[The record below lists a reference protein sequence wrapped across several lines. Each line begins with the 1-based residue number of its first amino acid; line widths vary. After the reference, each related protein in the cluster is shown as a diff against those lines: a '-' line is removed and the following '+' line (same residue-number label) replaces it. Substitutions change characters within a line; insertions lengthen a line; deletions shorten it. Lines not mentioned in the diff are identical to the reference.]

1 MYFMLTIK
9 EIKNRNIEAGEH
21 FFDAEAI
28 KFFNSKVYKTTHGF
42 HFTTSERGPSGVR
55 CYSVR
60 VIDWETGRI
69 KTVGKF
75 QQFSTLREAYKFANK
90 QNTCSSQLND

>member
-1 MYFMLTIK
+1 VPTIK

-21 FFDAEAI
+21 LFDEEAI
-28 KFFNSKVYKTTHGF
+28 SFFNSKIYKTTHGLY
-42 HFTTSERGPSGVR
+42 FTTSERGPSGVR

-75 QQFSTLREAYKFANK
+75 QQFLTLREAYKFASK
-90 QNTCSSQLND
+90 QNTCSLPQ

>member
-1 MYFMLTIK
+1 MPTIK
-9 EIKNRNIEAGEH
+9 EIKNRNIEAWEH
-21 FFDAEAI
+21 FFDEEAI
-28 KFFNSKVYKTTHGF
+28 SFFNSKIYKTTHGLY
-42 HFTTSERGPSGVR
+42 FTTSERGPSGVR

-75 QQFSTLREAYKFANK
+75 QQFLTLREAYKFASK
-90 QNTCSSQLND
+90 QNTCSLPQ

>member
-1 MYFMLTIK
+1 MPTIK

-21 FFDAEAI
+21 FFDEEAI
-28 KFFNSKVYKTTHGF
+28 SFFNSKIYKTTHGLY
-42 HFTTSERGPSGVR
+42 FTTSERGPSGVR

-75 QQFSTLREAYKFANK
+75 QQFLTLREAYKFASK
-90 QNTCSSQLND
+90 QNTCSLPK